1 MSVCVCPV
9 CILMHAGIR
18 FPRAGLKDSCELPY
32 VDAGIQG
39 SPLQE
44 PNAISKPSL
53 QPWDL
58 VLCTE
63 TIQVFVNIVSVH

>member
-1 MSVCVCPV
+1 
-9 CILMHAGIR
+9 MHAGIR
-18 FPRAGLKDSCELPY
+18 FPRAGLKGSCELPY